1 MEESHFFDKEA
12 LDVADLDNICVKRVQ
27 FTHNKVNFFVI
38 EGFKLLVLVFN
49 YILEVLVNS
58 LAGAESEH

>member
-1 MEESHFFDKEA
+1 MEESHFFNEKA
-12 LDVADLDNICVKRVQ
+12 LDVADLDNICVEGVQ
-27 FTHNKVNFFVI
+27 LTHNKVNFFVI

-58 LAGAESEH
+58 LACAESEH